1 MNKKQN
7 VLRSVVRDC
16 YRVLLNNDELL
27 PDSWLVTFFLNPTP
41 RPQEIYHEGGTGIVN
56 MFLFSKALQSQMCDP
71 SSLRK
76 PFPQS

>member
-41 RPQEIYHEGGTGIVN
+41 
-56 MFLFSKALQSQMCDP
+56 DP
-71 SSLRK
+71 KKFTIREELV
-76 PFPQS
+76 